1 MILQFLRHELGPGV
15 ATLEIKGNVH
25 CGPECVR
32 LEREVDALL
41 KDQLTYIV
49 FDLKSVTHMDSAA
62 IGAIVRCHS
71 KLKDAGGALRL
82 CSAQPMIAHSLQITK
97 VDRIIQVF
105 ADVKSAANGFHP
117 AASTPPTLSS

>member
-1 MILQFLRHELGPGV
+1 MILQFLRHEIGPGV

-32 LEREVDALL
+32 LEREVDALV
-41 KDQLTYIV
+41 KDHLTCVV

-71 KLKDAGGALRL
+71 KLKNAGGELRL
-82 CSAQPMIAHSLQITK
+82 ASVQPMIAHSLQITK
-97 VDRIIQVF
+97 VDHIIKVF
-105 ADVKSAANGFHP
+105 PTIPEATQGFAPTASANPG
-117 AASTPPTLSS
+117 

>member
-15 ATLEIKGNVH
+15 AALEIKGNVH

-41 KDQLTYIV
+41 KDNLMYVV

-62 IGAIVRCHS
+62 IGSIVRCHT
-71 KLKDAGGALRL
+71 KLKTAGGALRL
-82 CSAQPMIAHSLQITK
+82 ASAQPMIAHSLQITK
-97 VDRIIQVF
+97 VDRIIKVF
-105 ADVKSAANGFHP
+105 PTIPEAAQDFASSGTANP
-117 AASTPPTLSS
+117 A

>member
-41 KDQLTYIV
+41 KDKLTYVV
-49 FDLKSVTHMDSAA
+49 FDLKGVTHMDSAA

-82 CSAQPMIAHSLQITK
+82 ASAQPMIAHSLQITK

-105 ADVKSAANGFHP
+105 PTIPEATQDFAPSSSANP
-117 AASTPPTLSS
+117 A

>member
-1 MILQFLRHELGPGV
+1 MILQFLRNELGPGV

-32 LEREVDALL
+32 LEREVDAML
-41 KDQLTYIV
+41 KDKLTYIV

-62 IGAIVRCHS
+62 IGAIVRCHA

-82 CSAQPMIAHSLQITK
+82 ASAQPMIAHSLQITK

-105 ADVKSAANGFHP
+105 STIPEATQNFAPSGSANP
-117 AASTPPTLSS
+117 A

>member
-1 MILQFLRHELGPGV
+1 MILQFLRHEVGPGV

-41 KDQLTYIV
+41 KDKFTYVV
-49 FDLKSVTHMDSAA
+49 FDLKGVTHMDSAA

-82 CSAQPMIAHSLQITK
+82 ASAQPMIAHSLQITK

-105 ADVKSAANGFHP
+105 PTMPDATQGFAPSGSAYP
-117 AASTPPTLSS
+117 A